1 MASYFIF
8 KKDLTTGYIT
18 PICNSWR
25 DDLNEI
31 DRHWFGYMYGFMD
44 GCFEILGG
52 QYVGMRPGSSERSF
66 ILHIEGRHEV
76 EYFMLLDDEGRDL
89 IYESCKQP
97 LINPDMTNEEKQQT
111 RDRIG
116 QRIAALRKAAGLTQ
130 EELAIRAQLQRTH
143 IGRIEAGRY
152 AVTLETVQAIAQAL
166 GMTVDII
173 DPRLEGLAKLPTK

>member
-1 MASYFIF
+1 
-8 KKDLTTGYIT
+8 
-18 PICNSWR
+18 
-25 DDLNEI
+25 
-31 DRHWFGYMYGFMD
+31 
-44 GCFEILGG
+44 
-52 QYVGMRPGSSERSF
+52 
-66 ILHIEGRHEV
+66 
-76 EYFMLLDDEGRDL
+76 
-89 IYESCKQP
+89 
-97 LINPDMTNEEKQQT
+97 MTNEEKQQT

-173 DPRLEGLAKLPTK
+173 DPRLEGLAKLPK